1 MWGGIAGSRR
11 FTVTEKTDLCAPTR
25 PGALPADVLVLGV
38 GNLLVGDEGV
48 GVHALRALE
57 AETWPAHVRLVD
69 GGTGGFHLLELLCSH
84 SRIILI
90 DATRDGAPP
99 GTVSQFSARVA
110 ADFPPELGA
119 HDIGLRDLIS
129 AAALLGPLPEI
140 EVITVSIAE
149 LKPMTLE
156 LSAPVAAALPEVA
169 RRVRALVEAPLARG
183 ATNRRES

>member
-1 MWGGIAGSRR
+1 MNDPCKPGG
-11 FTVTEKTDLCAPTR
+11 
-25 PGALPADVLVLGV
+25 PGAAPADLLVLGV

-57 AETWPAHVRLVD
+57 AEAWPAHVRLVD
-69 GGTGGFHLLELLCSH
+69 GGTGGFQLLELLRSH

-99 GTVSQFSARVA
+99 GTVSQFRARVA
-110 ADFPPELGA
+110 TDFPPALGA
-119 HDIGLRDLIS
+119 HEIGLRDLI
-129 AAALLGPLPEI
+129 AAATLLGPLPDI
-140 EVITVSIAE
+140 EVITVSVAE

-169 RRVRALVEAPLARG
+169 RRVRALVG
-183 ATNRRES
+183 